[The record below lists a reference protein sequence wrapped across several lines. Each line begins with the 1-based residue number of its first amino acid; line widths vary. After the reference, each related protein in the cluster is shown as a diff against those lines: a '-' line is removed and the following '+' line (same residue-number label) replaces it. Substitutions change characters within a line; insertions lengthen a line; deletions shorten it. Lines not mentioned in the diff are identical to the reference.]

1 MKNCSP
7 LSNVHILPSEFCI
20 SVHNDSNCPILDNY
34 DKNKKDF
41 ESGSICIPPIFLLKA
56 STLVFKSSNLFHKW
70 DRIFKTGPS
79 QLCGRQPL
87 RNMIFK
93 NLIKQTISLQIFQ
106 RLSSTNFTWCIL
118 EYFVPNIN
126 NHIQSKKLVFKEGK
140 NG

>member
-56 STLVFKSSNLFHKW
+56 STLASSL
-70 DRIFKTGPS
+70 
-79 QLCGRQPL
+79 
-87 RNMIFK
+87 
-93 NLIKQTISLQIFQ
+93 LIYFTNGTEYSRLDQVSFVEDSL
-106 RLSSTNFTWCIL
+106 
-118 EYFVPNIN
+118 
-126 NHIQSKKLVFKEGK
+126 
-140 NG
+140 